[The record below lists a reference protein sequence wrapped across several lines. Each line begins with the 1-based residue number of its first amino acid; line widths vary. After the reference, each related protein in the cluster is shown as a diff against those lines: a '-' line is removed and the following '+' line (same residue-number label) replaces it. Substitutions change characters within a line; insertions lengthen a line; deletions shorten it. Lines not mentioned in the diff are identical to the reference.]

1 MWVLASGWIDEPIA
15 TPAPTP
21 APVAAPVAAEAA
33 KGAKAGVADDDA
45 DGEDD
50 DDKDDKDD
58 AAEEAGSR
66 PRVYPSLLFSGA
78 AQNRTAKAKETYLA
92 AFADSADGAGRLLA
106 EVEMLPLRKAIAEG
120 TLRKDPALARSEL
133 FTAPEQA
140 NPLVLEPQAV
150 RAIEGFELE
159 LVPPSAEQVERLDAL
174 LAAEDADHL

>member
-1 MWVLASGWIDEPIA
+1 MASMAASLHAPDGTPIGGWMLRGDRTTFDVWPMLEQYGQIYRYPV
-15 TPAPTP
+15 PAGPRAELMGPGQPCFLFLTDTSRVVGLWAVGEVV
-21 APVAAPVAAEAA
+21 APVLEVP
-33 KGAKAGVADDDA
+33 ADPD
-45 DGEDD
+45 
-50 DDKDDKDD
+50 
-58 AAEEAGSR
+58 SV
-66 PRVYPSLLFSGA
+66 P
-78 AQNRTAKAKETYLA
+78 
-92 AFADSADGAGRLLA
+92 DSADGAGRLLA